1 MHDWLGI
8 GLIALGLG
16 LVGAGIAKYRFR
28 RRTAVPAG
36 AIRPE
41 FASMGEIVR
50 PLVLFCVGLIALK
63 MSLFYF
69 LLGGDRLLTPLEY
82 GSLLFVLAA
91 YCGYLVAATSKRREA
106 VAEQVADTTPA
117 EAKLAA

>member
-16 LVGAGIAKYRFR
+16 LVAAGIVKHRSR
-28 RRTAVPAG
+28 RRTVLVAG

-50 PLVLFCVGLIALK
+50 PLVLFCVGFIALK

-69 LLGGDRLLTPLEY
+69 LFGGDRLLT
-82 GSLLFVLAA
+82 SLDYAGLMFVLAA
-91 YCGYLVAATSKRREA
+91 YCGYLVAATSKRRE
-106 VAEQVADTTPA
+106 VVADSREVGSS
-117 EAKLAA
+117 EAKWAA

>member
-8 GLIALGLG
+8 GLIAFGLG
-16 LVGAGIAKYRFR
+16 LVGAGIAKYRYR
-28 RRTAVPAG
+28 SRTPLPAG

-50 PLVLFCVGLIALK
+50 PMVLFCVGFVALK

-69 LLGGDRLLTPLEY
+69 VLGGNNLLTPLDF
-82 GSLLFVLAA
+82 GGLLFVLAA
-91 YCGYLVAATSKRREA
+91 YCGLPGRGNLEA
-106 VAEQVADTTPA
+106 PRVSSGAGR
-117 EAKLAA
+117 

>member
-16 LVGAGIAKYRFR
+16 LLAAGVVKR
-28 RRTAVPAG
+28 RNRIRTALPAG

-41 FASMGEIVR
+41 YAAMGEMVR
-50 PLVLFCVGLIALK
+50 PMILFAVGFVALK

-69 LLGGDRLLTPLEY
+69 FFGGSRLLTQLDY
-82 GSLLFVLAA
+82 GGLMFMLAA
-91 YCGYLVAATSKRREA
+91 YCGYLVAATMRPVRGLDPVRTPEREA
-106 VAEQVADTTPA
+106 VGSTT
-117 EAKLAA
+117 

>member
-16 LVGAGIAKYRFR
+16 LVSAGFIKR
-28 RRTAVPAG
+28 RNRRSAPVAAG

-41 FASMGEIVR
+41 FAAMGEMIR
-50 PLVLFCVGLIALK
+50 PIILFGVAFVGFK

-69 LLGGDRLLTPLEY
+69 VFGGDRMLTPLDFA
-82 GSLLFVLAA
+82 GLMFVLAA
-91 YCGYLVAATSKRREA
+91 YCVYLVAATTKPRPVVEHATVELKS
-106 VAEQVADTTPA
+106 
-117 EAKLAA
+117 AA

>member
-16 LVGAGIAKYRFR
+16 LLAAAVVKR
-28 RRTAVPAG
+28 RNRRLNPLPAG

-50 PLVLFCVGLIALK
+50 PLVLFAVGFVALK

-69 LLGGDRLLTPLEY
+69 LFGGSRLLTPLDY
-82 GSLLFVLAA
+82 GALMFVLAT
-91 YCGYLVAATSKRREA
+91 YCVYLVAATTKPRE
-106 VAEQVADTTPA
+106 VSHQVSLERANS
-117 EAKLAA
+117 AA